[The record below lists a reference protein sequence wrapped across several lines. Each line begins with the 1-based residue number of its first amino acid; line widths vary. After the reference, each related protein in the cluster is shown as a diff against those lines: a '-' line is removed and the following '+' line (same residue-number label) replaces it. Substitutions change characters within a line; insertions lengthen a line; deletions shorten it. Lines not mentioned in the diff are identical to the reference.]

1 MWTAAAPI
9 ASLTM
14 AEEESEA
21 KKAGR
26 RALRT
31 ARAQLVQRAIEQLQ
45 QRDPE
50 LVARLATPEADA
62 RKRLAAVE
70 VMLERSVARKP
81 SLLAQVGLSAIQALQ
96 AGVEEAAEEQSD
108 QQSLARAHGTSV
120 DLAVAFTDLEGF
132 TEFTATHGDE
142 AASRLLAEHHRI
154 VTPIIRGRG
163 GRVVKR
169 LGDGLLLTFH
179 APEAAA
185 LACLELVDAQ
195 PAPLRLRAG
204 VHVGRVLVTDDDVI
218 GHVVNLAA
226 RVAEVAGGAEVLAT
240 RDLCRAIGDS
250 LPNVTCGEL
259 RSEQFKGIKSETG
272 VCSLAWA

>member
-1 MWTAAAPI
+1 M
-9 ASLTM
+9 S
-14 AEEESEA
+14 EEESEA
-21 KKAGR
+21 KRVGR
-26 RALRT
+26 RAVRA

-50 LVARLATPEADA
+50 LVAKLTAPDADA
-62 RKRLAAVE
+62 RKRLSAVE
-70 VMLERSVARKP
+70 VLLERSVERRP

-96 AGVEEAAEEQSD
+96 AGVEEAADEQD
-108 QQSLARAHGTSV
+108 AERSLVRAQGTNV

-132 TEFTATHGDE
+132 TEFTATNGDD
-142 AASRLLAEHHRI
+142 AASRLLSEHHRI

-163 GRVVKR
+163 GRIVKR
-169 LGDGLLLTFH
+169 LGDGLLLTFA

-195 PAPLRLRAG
+195 PEPLRLRAG
-204 VHVGRVLVTDDDVI
+204 LHVGRVVVTDDDVI

-226 RVAEVAGGAEVLAT
+226 RVAEIAGGAEVLAT
-240 RDLCRAIGDS
+240 KEVCAAIGDA
-250 LPNVTCGEL
+250 LPSIAFGEP
-259 RSEQFKGIKSETG
+259 RSEQFKGIKSETD